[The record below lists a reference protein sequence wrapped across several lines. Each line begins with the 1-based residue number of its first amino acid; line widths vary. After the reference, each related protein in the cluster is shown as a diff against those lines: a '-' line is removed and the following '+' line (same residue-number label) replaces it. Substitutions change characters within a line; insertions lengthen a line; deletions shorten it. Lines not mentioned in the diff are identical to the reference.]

1 MPLATNNLYSE
12 NTRAGLPAIQPAE
25 GPGAVDKVA
34 FAGVGVAG
42 SVTLR
47 PGTPVYVQVANGN
60 YSVIDAT
67 AALGATNDIFGI
79 VWPEAVVLPAAG
91 TEVLGTIMIRGAVDF
106 AVLEALR
113 VAGAFGA
120 ATAAQLRDV
129 CRKPTN
135 RERGIR
141 IENLDKLGTTTTG
154 LA

>member
-1 MPLATNNLYSE
+1 MALATNQLYTE
-12 NTRAGLPAIQPAE
+12 NSRAGLPAIQPAE

-34 FAGVGVAG
+34 FAGVGAAG
-42 SVTLR
+42 SVTLQ
-47 PGTPVYVQVANGN
+47 PGTPVYVQVANGT
-60 YSVIDAT
+60 YSVIDPT
-67 AALGATNDIFGI
+67 VALGATNDIFGI
-79 VWPEAVVLPAAG
+79 VWPAAVVLPAAG

-113 VAGAFGA
+113 AAGAIGG
-120 ATAAQLRDV
+120 TAAQLRDV

>member
-1 MPLATNNLYSE
+1 MVLQPNQLYSE

-25 GPGAVDKVA
+25 GPGAVEKVA
-34 FAGVGVAG
+34 FAAG
-42 SVTLR
+42 AVTLQ
-47 PGTPVYVQVANGN
+47 PGTPVYVAVATGL
-60 YSVIDAT
+60 YSVIDPT
-67 AALGATNDIFGI
+67 VALGATNDIFGI
-79 VWPEAVVLPAAG
+79 VWPAAVTLNASG
-91 TEVLGTIMIRGAVDF
+91 EVLGTIMIRGAVDF

-113 VAGAFGA
+113 AAGGIGG
-120 ATAAQLRDV
+120 TNQQLKDV